1 MEIIPI
7 IAKLL
12 EDKAL
17 EEGEEY
23 EYIPMQELEVKGSAH
38 FSTPKKGEHA
48 ATLLA
53 DQIKSLQ
60 TEELKQILPAISQ
73 EMEARQV
80 PHISTPKPQNTPV
93 T

>member
-23 EYIPMQELEVKGSAH
+23 EYIPMQELEVRGQH
-38 FSTPKKGEHA
+38 TF
-48 ATLLA
+48 LLQRRGNMLLPYW
-53 DQIKSLQ
+53 QIKLSPSKL
-60 TEELKQILPAISQ
+60 
-73 EMEARQV
+73 R
-80 PHISTPKPQNTPV
+80 N
-93 T
+93 